1 MKIQFTSEELLLVK
15 RLRREM
21 SEKVKYVKLTVLLM
35 LYNERSLSFISA
47 DLGIDISTI
56 RRYYYRYKVLG
67 DFAK

>member
-1 MKIQFTSEELLLVK
+1 MKIQFTSEELSLLK
-15 RLRREM
+15 SLSRKM
-21 SEKVKYVKLTVLLM
+21 TVLLM
-35 LYNERSLSFISA
+35 LFNERLLSLISA

>member
-1 MKIQFTSEELLLVK
+1 MKIQFTSEELLLLK
-15 RLRREM
+15 SLIRKTT
-21 SEKVKYVKLTVLLM
+21 EKVKYVKLTVLLM
-35 LYNERSLSFISA
+35 LFNERLSSLISA